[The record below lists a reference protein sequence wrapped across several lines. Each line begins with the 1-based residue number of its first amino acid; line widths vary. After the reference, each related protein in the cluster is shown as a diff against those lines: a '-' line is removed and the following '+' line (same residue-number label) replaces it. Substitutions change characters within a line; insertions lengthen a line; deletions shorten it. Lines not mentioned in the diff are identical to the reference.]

1 MFKEL
6 LKTKTPITD
15 TLYLRYDIQ
24 AFINAEIKGINPF
37 KLRIPIPIEYFRV
50 GLRCCFDE
58 LGLKAPEQSEIVSEI
73 VEKLPSDYIQR
84 QILEATSN
92 AFPPPT
98 IGAKPDD
105 KEADFRNLRSLFVD
119 VMRRSEE
126 EFLTSTP
133 AEITERWNN
142 YAVYKG
148 YKKPVE
154 TFKQFDDD

>member
-50 GLRCCFDE
+50 GLSCCFNE
-58 LGLKAPEQSEIVSEI
+58 IGLKAPEQAEVISEVI
-73 VEKLPSDYIQR
+73 EKLPSDYIQ
-84 QILEATSN
+84 QKILEATSA
-92 AFPPPT
+92 AFPPPI
-98 IGAKPDD
+98 IGAKSDD

-119 VMRRSEE
+119 IMRRSEE

-142 YAVYKG
+142 YAVFKG

-154 TFKQFDDD
+154 TFKQFDD